1 MRDEEEGGRGGVK
14 MRDEEEGGRGGV
26 KMSGEEETQSKRKIR
41 KVGRE

>member
-41 KVGRE
+41 KVSRE